1 MRTEIEATSM
11 TDSPQ
16 EQEQEPEPSDW
27 LPSSNWQQPLKQI
40 MAYGLEVILQVNDAS
55 LEFDTHNTFYT
66 TAANS
71 ARTIIQDDLHYYT
84 SHPDR
89 ISLAAV
95 AIWSYLIRTLFR
107 AVVFV
112 CLCSRFG
119 FAYFGPVLLGAV
131 ADGVDNENGVY

>member
-1 MRTEIEATSM
+1 MTEL
-11 TDSPQ
+11 PQ

-27 LPSSNWQQPLKQI
+27 LPSSNWHQPLKQI
-40 MAYGLEVILQVNDAS
+40 LAYGLEVILQVNDAS

-95 AIWSYLIRTLFR
+95 AIWSYLIRTFF
-107 AVVFV
+107 FV
-112 CLCSRFG
+112 LMFCVCCRCCCGLWI
-119 FAYFGPVLLGAV
+119 LG
-131 ADGVDNENGVY
+131 GGW